1 MYSSLEETVGIYY
14 ATEGLCILKHTKSLL
29 TKTCKYIK
37 W

>member
-14 ATEGLCILKHTKSLL
+14 ATGLCILKHTKSLL